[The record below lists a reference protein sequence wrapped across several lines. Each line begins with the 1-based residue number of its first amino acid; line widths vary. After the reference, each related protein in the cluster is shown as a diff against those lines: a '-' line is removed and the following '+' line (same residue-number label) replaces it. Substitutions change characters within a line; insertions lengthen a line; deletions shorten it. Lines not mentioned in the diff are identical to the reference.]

1 MNKKENAKHLGKRSG
16 FTLIELILV
25 IVIISIL
32 SGIMLKGLNI
42 SGQSENARIADAKA
56 TIATLTG
63 ALELYEIKNGQY
75 PSSLEG
81 LLDESKGGPFTRM
94 KIIPK
99 DPWDNPYIYAAPGS
113 HNTHNFDLSCTSKK
127 EGKVINN
134 WGEE

>member
-1 MNKKENAKHLGKRSG
+1 MNKKEDAKHRSKRSG

-42 SGQSENARIADAKA
+42 GGQSENARIADAKA
-56 TIATLTG
+56 TIASLTAAIEHYG
-63 ALELYEIKNGQY
+63 IKNSQY

-99 DPWDNPYIYAAPGS
+99 DPWGNAYIYTEPGS

-127 EGKVINN
+127 DGKVLNN